1 MRTPAKPTSPVASNS
16 EASVSNPVE
25 QANSPSPEL
34 PSREWGTRAFLG
46 FLFVIA
52 CAYATMLIYH
62 VSRPPGTVAEDDG
75 IMERCRQICL
85 RYGLVSTGNV
95 RKDAETY
102 LNVVQ
107 QRPLTQGLAQILAE
121 TEFLPTPSQE
131 HRLLNQTAPEFVLAN
146 DSGKLQSLS
155 DLSNSRPV
163 VVVFYLG
170 YGCSHCVAQL
180 IALDKDLHYFRELDA
195 DIVAISSDEPSHT
208 AERYEEYGR
217 FHFPVLADVDNQ
229 VAQAW
234 DVYHPEKDGE
244 DEFSMHGTFIVDR
257 TGHIIWA
264 AMGTEPFLDNKSLL
278 HIIAKSQGL
287 LPSATEE
294 KLAAH

>member
-1 MRTPAKPTSPVASNS
+1 
-16 EASVSNPVE
+16 VSNPVE
-25 QANSPSPEL
+25 QTNPLTPDQQG
-34 PSREWGTRAFLG
+34 REWGTRTFLG

-75 IMERCRQICL
+75 ILERCRQICL
-85 RYGLVSTGNV
+85 RYGLVSTGDV
-95 RKDAETY
+95 RRDAEAY
-102 LNVVQ
+102 LKVVQ
-107 QRPLTQGLAQILAE
+107 HQTLTEGLSQILAE
-121 TEFLPTPSQE
+121 TEFKPAETQDHP
-131 HRLLNQTAPEFVLAN
+131 LLNQTAPVFTLPDDCGN
-146 DSGKLQSLS
+146 LQSLTN
-155 DLSNSRPV
+155 LNSNRPV

-195 DIVAISSDEPSHT
+195 DIVAISSDESEHT
-208 AERYEEYGR
+208 AERFQEYGR
-217 FHFPVLADVDNQ
+217 FHFPVLADVDNA

-234 DVYHPEKDGE
+234 GVYHPKTDG
-244 DEFSMHGTFIVDR
+244 DPEFSMHGTFVVDR

-264 AMGTEPFLDNKSLL
+264 AMNTEPFLDNKSLL
-278 HIIAKSQGL
+278 SIIAKSQGL
-287 LPSATEE
+287 LPSTAAQE